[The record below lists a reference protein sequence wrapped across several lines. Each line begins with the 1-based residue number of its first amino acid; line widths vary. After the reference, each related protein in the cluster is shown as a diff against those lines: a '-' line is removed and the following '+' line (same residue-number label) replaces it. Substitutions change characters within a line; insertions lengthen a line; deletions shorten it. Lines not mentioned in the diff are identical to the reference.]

1 MMPRHQA
8 DDEAW
13 DGYTRHSYHYDRKA
27 RRRAGIRAF
36 MELMVMGWL
45 IRYRRK

>member
-8 DDEAW
+8 DDGAW
-13 DGYTRHSYHYDRKA
+13 DVPDIVIITIRKA

>member
-1 MMPRHQA
+1 MTKLGMDIP
-8 DDEAW
+8 DIVIIMI
-13 DGYTRHSYHYDRKA
+13 RKA